1 MFRESFVQNLK
12 SVEKALIESDF
23 FKEANNAKFEQ
34 QIKANVLI
42 AFMQSA
48 VNASLNLE
56 EIAIKNN
63 DSKLQAEK
71 LRAELEMGLSNF
83 INEAK
88 YKQSEALKSIVQSKA
103 MARSV
108 GDNAAI
114 NQSNAYVGFLNVV
127 ANASETDAVKEHTP
141 NVINVI
147 EQIDIRDLTEFD
159 PIISKLLSEVQ
170 GLMQNKLKPLY
181 IFAPKLELT
190 LNEGVEIMGFTTHS
204 KTRFCVDDKV
214 MIENAKNY
222 LFKSDKA
229 GEFVVSF
236 EAAGENGVY
245 EYKDSVKIKVI
256 QGAVDTQKE
265 ILQKF

>member
-12 SVEKALIESDF
+12 SIEKALIESDF
-23 FKEANNAKFEQ
+23 FKEANNSKFEQ
-34 QIKANVLI
+34 QIKANVLV

-48 VNASLNLE
+48 VNASISLE
-56 EIAIKNN
+56 EITIKNN

-83 INEAK
+83 LNEAK
-88 YKQSEALKSIVQSKA
+88 YKQGEALKSLVQSKA

-114 NQSNAYVGFLNVV
+114 NRANGYVGFLNVV
-127 ANASETDAVKEHTP
+127 GNASESAAVDKHSA
-141 NVINVI
+141 NVINTI
-147 EQIDIRDLTEFD
+147 EQIDISDLTEFD
-159 PIISKLLSEVQ
+159 PAIAKLLSEVQ
-170 GLMQNKLKPLY
+170 GLMQNKIKPLY

-190 LNEGVEIMGFTTHS
+190 LNESVEIMGFTIYT
-204 KTRFCVDDKV
+204 KTRFCVDNKV
-214 MIENAKNY
+214 MITDAKNY

-236 EAAGENGVY
+236 EAAGENGVF
-245 EYKDSVKIKVI
+245 EYKDSLKIKVI
-256 QGAVDTQKE
+256 QGEVDTQKQ
-265 ILQKF
+265 IIQKF